1 MLSDAFQVKNR
12 RMGFESVEMK
22 EYFQKMRGG
31 GPRKLTRKPLS
42 EIFFAWVGGFVGIY
56 AVWWL
61 NNFIGIQNDANMF
74 LIGSFGASAVLIY
87 GVPMGELSQPRNLV
101 GGHVISALVGVIAY
115 NSFLVQYTFGGC
127 HGGLMC
133 HCRHAG
139 DEYDASTRRRDS
151 PDCRH
156 RRRFGSQA
164 WLDVCF
170 FSCSDRGADHAVDCG
185 DREQFFEE
193 QGPALSEIL
202 DLKNREKRM
211 SSGLYG
217 HIVE

>member
-56 AVWWL
+56 AVW
-61 NNFIGIQNDANMF
+61 
-74 LIGSFGASAVLIY
+74 VLIY

-115 NSFLVQYTFGGC
+115 NLFSFNIPLAAAMAVSCAIVGMLVTNTTHPPGGATALIAVIGGDSV
-127 HGGLMC
+127 HKLGLMYAFSPVLIGALIMLLIAVIVNNFSRNKD
-133 HCRHAG
+133 RH
-139 DEYDASTRRRDS
+139 Y
-151 PDCRH
+151 PKY
-156 RRRFGSQA
+156 
-164 WLDVCF
+164 W
-170 FSCSDRGADHAVDCG
+170 
-185 DREQFFEE
+185 
-193 QGPALSEIL
+193 I
-202 DLKNREKRM
+202 
-211 SSGLYG
+211 
-217 HIVE
+217 